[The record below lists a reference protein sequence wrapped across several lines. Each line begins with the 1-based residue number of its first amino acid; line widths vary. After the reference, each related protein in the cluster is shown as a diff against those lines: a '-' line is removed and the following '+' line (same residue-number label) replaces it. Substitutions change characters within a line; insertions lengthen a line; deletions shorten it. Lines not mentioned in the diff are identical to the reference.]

1 VLCLKLIP
9 RKLVVYSFSLLKKKV
24 IETYLAAVCVT
35 RFKPDFSDFCLL
47 PYIILQGAL
56 KTFFSYLFECCCED
70 LYIGTREFT
79 QLLPLRRPFATKV
92 PHGGMF
98 GSSAVIT
105 RTAAYLDS
113 TL

>member
-9 RKLVVYSFSLLKKKV
+9 RKSVVYSFSLLKKKV

-47 PYIILQGAL
+47 PYITLQAAF
-56 KTFFSYLFECCCED
+56 KTFISLSVVAKIFILEPGD
-70 LYIGTREFT
+70 LP
-79 QLLPLRRPFATKV
+79 QVLPLRRPFVTKV

-98 GSSAVIT
+98 GSSAVFA
-105 RTAAYLDS
+105 RTAAYLGS